1 MWEFCEPSFYTNGCV
16 RALVL
21 LAVACLQKKGA
32 RYMSML
38 NAEKKRGHAVAKNK
52 LLYVLKAKNTHGE
65 CHPRQKEKQRKE
77 RKHYLIAY

>member
-1 MWEFCEPSFYTNGCV
+1 
-16 RALVL
+16 
-21 LAVACLQKKGA
+21 
-32 RYMSML
+32 MSML

>member
-1 MWEFCEPSFYTNGCV
+1 
-16 RALVL
+16 
-21 LAVACLQKKGA
+21 
-32 RYMSML
+32 MSML

-77 RKHYLIAY
+77 RKPYLIAY